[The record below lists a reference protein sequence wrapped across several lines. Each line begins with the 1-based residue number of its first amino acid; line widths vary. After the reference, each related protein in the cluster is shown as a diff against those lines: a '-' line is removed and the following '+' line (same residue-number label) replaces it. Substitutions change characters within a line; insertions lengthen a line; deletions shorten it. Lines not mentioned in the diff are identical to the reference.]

1 MVGERHPR
9 NFESMAR
16 FIRRLFA
23 RSLRALT
30 LAFIFIFCSWSYV
43 HAIEPNWLD
52 LKTVDLTLP
61 HLSKEFEG
69 YKIVQ
74 LTDIHADRWMTEEKI
89 GQIVEEV
96 NRQEPDLVVLTGDY
110 VTKAAETYGPN
121 LRAFR
126 NLKAKDGSLAVLGN
140 HDHWS
145 DPKIL
150 VDILEE
156 VGVTVLHNEV
166 KSIGRPSSQLNIA
179 GVGDVWSK
187 DDDLTKVL
195 RALPD
200 QGASI
205 MLAHEPDYA
214 DETSPTKRFDLQL
227 SGHSHGGQV
236 HIPFMKRV
244 LPPLG
249 KLYPAGQYQVG
260 DMIQYTSR
268 GIGVA
273 GLRVRLNC
281 RPEVTILRL
290 HAPAA

>member
-1 MVGERHPR
+1 MVRT
-9 NFESMAR
+9 
-16 FIRRLFA
+16 IRRRFA
-23 RSLRALT
+23 RSLKTLT
-30 LAFIFIFCSWSYV
+30 LAFLFVFCSWSYV

-52 LKTVDLTLP
+52 YRTVDVTLP

-74 LTDIHADRWMTEEKI
+74 LTDIHADRWMTEARL
-89 GQIVEEV
+89 GRIVEAV
-96 NRQEPDLVVLTGDY
+96 NRQAPDLVTLTGDY
-110 VTKAAETYGPN
+110 VTKAASTYGPN

-126 NLKAKDGSLAVLGN
+126 HLKTKDGTLAVLGN
-140 HDHWS
+140 HDHWADKDGS
-145 DPKIL
+145 GTTVL
-150 VDILEE
+150 TNILEE
-156 VGVTVLHNEV
+156 SGVRVLFNEV
-166 KSIGRPSSQLNIA
+166 QSIERSGQQLNIA
-179 GVGDVWSK
+179 GVGDVWAQQQ
-187 DDDLTKVL
+187 DLPQVL
-195 RALPD
+195 RTLPE
-200 QGASI
+200 QGAAI
-205 MLAHEPDYA
+205 MLVHEPDYA
-214 DETSPTKRFDLQL
+214 EETSPTKRFDLEL

-281 RPEVTILRL
+281 RPEITILRL
-290 HAPAA
+290 HSPTA

>member
-1 MVGERHPR
+1 MVGKKISTQ
-9 NFESMAR
+9 FKFMAR
-16 FIRRLFA
+16 SIRRLLA

-74 LTDIHADRWMTEEKI
+74 LTDIHADRWMTEERLSRI
-89 GQIVEEV
+89 LEAV
-96 NRQEPDLVVLTGDY
+96 NRQDPDLIALTGDY
-110 VTKAAETYGPN
+110 VTKASETYGPN

-126 NLKAKDGSLAVLGN
+126 NLKAKDGALAVLGN

-150 VDILEE
+150 VDILQE
-156 VGVTVLHNEV
+156 VGITVLHNEV
-166 KSIGRPSSQLNIA
+166 KSIDRQGTQLNIA
-179 GVGDVWSK
+179 GVGDIWAQQQ
-187 DDDLTKVL
+187 DLAKVIS
-195 RALPD
+195 ALPQ
-200 QGASI
+200 QGAAI

-214 DETSPTKRFDLQL
+214 DETAPTKRFDLQL

-249 KLYPAGQYQVG
+249 RIYPAGQYQVG

>member
-1 MVGERHPR
+1 MVGKKISTQ
-9 NFESMAR
+9 FKFMAR
-16 FIRRLFA
+16 SIRRLLA

-74 LTDIHADRWMTEEKI
+74 LTDIHADRWMTEERLSR
-89 GQIVEEV
+89 IVEAV
-96 NRQEPDLVVLTGDY
+96 NRQDPDLIALTGDY
-110 VTKAAETYGPN
+110 VTKASETYGPN

-126 NLKAKDGSLAVLGN
+126 NLKAKDGALAVLGN

-150 VDILEE
+150 VDILQE
-156 VGVTVLHNEV
+156 VGITVLHNEV
-166 KSIGRPSSQLNIA
+166 KSIDRQGTQLNIA
-179 GVGDVWSK
+179 GVGDIWAQQQ
-187 DDDLTKVL
+187 DLAKVIS
-195 RALPD
+195 ALPQ
-200 QGASI
+200 QGAAI

-214 DETSPTKRFDLQL
+214 DETAPTKRFDLQL

-249 KLYPAGQYQVG
+249 RIYPAGQYQVG

>member
-1 MVGERHPR
+1 
-9 NFESMAR
+9 MAR
-16 FIRRLFA
+16 SIRRLLA

-30 LAFIFIFCSWSYV
+30 LAFIFVFCSWSYV

-52 LKTVDLTLP
+52 LHTVDLTLP

-74 LTDIHADRWMTEEKI
+74 LTDIHADRWMTEERLSR
-89 GQIVEEV
+89 IVEEV
-96 NRQEPDLVVLTGDY
+96 NRQNPDLIALTGDY
-110 VTKAAETYGPN
+110 VTRASETYGPN
-121 LRAFR
+121 LKAFR

-150 VDILEE
+150 VGILQE
-156 VGVTVLHNEV
+156 VGITVLHNEV
-166 KSIGRPSSQLNIA
+166 KSIDRQGTKLNIA
-179 GVGDVWSK
+179 GVGDIWAQQQ
-187 DDDLTKVL
+187 DLAKVIL
-195 RALPD
+195 ALPN
-200 QGASI
+200 QGAAI

-214 DETSPTKRFDLQL
+214 DETAPTKRFDLQL

-249 KLYPAGQYQVG
+249 RLYPAGQYQVG

>member
-1 MVGERHPR
+1 
-9 NFESMAR
+9 MAR
-16 FIRRLFA
+16 SIRRLTA

-30 LAFIFIFCSWSYV
+30 LAFIFVFCSWSYV

-52 LKTVDLTLP
+52 IKTVDLTLP

-74 LTDIHADRWMTEEKI
+74 LTDIHADRWMTEARL
-89 GQIVEEV
+89 GRIVEEV
-96 NRQEPDLVVLTGDY
+96 NRQEPDLVALTGDY
-110 VTKAAETYGPN
+110 VTKAAPTYGPN
-121 LRAFR
+121 LKAFR
-126 NLKAKDGSLAVLGN
+126 NLKAKDGSFAVLGN
-140 HDHWS
+140 HDHWGDDS
-145 DPKIL
+145 KVL
-150 VDILEE
+150 VDILQE

-166 KSIGRPSSQLNIA
+166 KSIDRPSSQLNIA
-179 GVGDVWSK
+179 GVGDVWAGQN
-187 DDDLTKVL
+187 DLTKVIS
-195 RALPD
+195 ALPE

-205 MLAHEPDYA
+205 MLAHEPDFA
-214 DETSPTKRFDLQL
+214 DETAPTKRFDLQL

-249 KLYPAGQYQVG
+249 KLYPSGQYQVG
-260 DMIQYTSR
+260 EMIQYTSR

-281 RPEVTILRL
+281 RPEITILRL

>member
-1 MVGERHPR
+1 
-9 NFESMAR
+9 MAR
-16 FIRRLFA
+16 SIRRLFA

-52 LKTVDLTLP
+52 IKTVDLTLP

-74 LTDIHADRWMTEEKI
+74 LTDIHADRWMTEERLSR
-89 GQIVEEV
+89 IVEEV
-96 NRQEPDLVVLTGDY
+96 NRQNPDLIALTGDY
-110 VTKAAETYGPN
+110 VTKASETYGPN

-166 KSIGRPSSQLNIA
+166 KTIDRQGTQLNIA
-179 GVGDVWSK
+179 GVGDVYAEQ
-187 DDDLTKVL
+187 DDLTKVL
-195 RALPD
+195 SALPE
-200 QGASI
+200 QGAAI

-214 DETSPTKRFDLQL
+214 DETAPTKRFDLQL

-249 KLYPAGQYQVG
+249 EIYPAGQYQVG
-260 DMIQYTSR
+260 EMIQYTSR
-268 GIGVA
+268 GIGVT